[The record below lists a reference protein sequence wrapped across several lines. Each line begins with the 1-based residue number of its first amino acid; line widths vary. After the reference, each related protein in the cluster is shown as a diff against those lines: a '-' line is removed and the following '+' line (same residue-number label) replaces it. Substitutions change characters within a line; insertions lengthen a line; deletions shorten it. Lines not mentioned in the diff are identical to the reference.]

1 MSDPIR
7 VVADAVE
14 IQVLVVPRA
23 SRSRVIGMH
32 GDRIKIQLA
41 APPVDGAANEELAT
55 LLADVLDVPRRS
67 IAVVRGQTARRKTVR
82 IEAADADAIRRRLE
96 PCS

>member
-14 IQVLVVPRA
+14 VDVLVVPRA

-41 APPVDGAANEELAT
+41 APPVDGAANEELVT
-55 LLADVLDVPRRS
+55 LLADVLDVPQRA
-67 IAVVRGQTARRKTVR
+67 IAIVHGMTSRRKTVR

-96 PCS
+96 PSS